1 MKQQNNKVIFRNSAP
16 FPDCISEIKNN
27 QADNARG
34 LDLVMPMYNL
44 IKDSNNYSNTSG
56 SWWQYYRDEMH
67 DTAIKNS
74 ESFKP
79 KMKIT
84 GKNPAVCNTKD
95 VDIAY
100 H

>member
-16 FPDCISEIKNN
+16 FPDCISEIKNS